1 MIEKLSNQE
10 VFDKVWEHF
19 IKNKN
24 PPSIM
29 DDGRCV
35 YRGPGGSKCAIGIFI
50 PDDKYIP
57 QMDEDSGHIPLLLDD
72 IILNILILY
81 EFRRAHDSS
90 ATIPRPSF
98 HEKMKL
104 KLIEIAVRHRL
115 TYPSENELPR
125 RESGE
130 FKNTDDID
138 FNGPLNRIILS
149 PAPCETGE
157 LGDEDISLIGPSKK
171 SLKSR

>member
-1 MIEKLSNQE
+1 MITKLSNQQ
-10 VFDKVWEHF
+10 VFDKVWDHF
-19 IKNKN
+19 ITKKN
-24 PPSIM
+24 PPSIR

-35 YRGPGGSKCAIGIFI
+35 YRGPDGSKCAIGIFI
-50 PDDKYIP
+50 PDEKYFP
-57 QMDEDSGHIPLLLDD
+57 EMDVNSGHIPLLLDD
-72 IILNILILY
+72 IILNVSILY

-90 ATIPRPSF
+90 AHRPQPSF

-104 KLIEIAVRHRL
+104 QLIAIAVKHRL